1 MPDTVSSGAVTGV
14 EELGRETSGGDAAGP
29 ESPGISGSRS
39 SSKLVRGLGS
49 SALYIGSVALGILLW
64 TIAAVLH
71 TKGGLLPTP
80 LAVVKTFGHLL
91 SDHSLLVNV
100 WASLRRVLIGYGFGM
115 VLAIPVGFAIG
126 WYPVFGKV
134 ADPWVQFLRTLP
146 GLAWIPIVILFLG
159 IGETAKI
166 WLIFFG
172 SFLACLVAVAGGVR
186 SLDRTL
192 IRAAT
197 VLGANDRQL
206 FLHVAVPATLPTIF
220 VGMRIALGNA
230 WATLVAAELIAAP
243 TGLGEMMSTASQYF
257 QVPTIIVAMISIG
270 LLGLCMDRCIVFLER
285 RFTRWQERRDG

>member
-1 MPDTVSSGAVTGV
+1 MPDTASTGASTGV
-14 EELGRETSGGDAAGP
+14 DGLRGDVSGDVPAGLAMPSPAAMP
-29 ESPGISGSRS
+29 ASRW
-39 SSKLVRGLGS
+39 RRILGS
-49 SALYIGSVALGILLW
+49 SGLYVGSVVLGLLIW
-64 TIAAVLH
+64 TAAAVLH
-71 TKGGLLPTP
+71 AKGGLLPAP
-80 LAVVKTFGHLL
+80 PAVVRTFGKAL
-91 SDHSLLVNV
+91 SDHSLLLNA
-100 WASLRRVLIGYGFGM
+100 WASLRRVLIGYGLGM
-115 VLAIPVGFAIG
+115 VLAIPIGFAIG
-126 WYPVFGKV
+126 WYPPFGKV

-186 SLDRTL
+186 SLDRTM
-192 IRAAT
+192 IRAAR

-206 FLHVAVPATLPTIF
+206 FLHIAVPATLPQIF

-270 LLGLCMDRCIVFLER
+270 VLGLLMDRCIVLLER
-285 RFTRWQERRDG
+285 RFTSWQERRDG